1 MRDRLYGYGD
11 AFARFTRRPLMATG
25 TVKFFNAQK
34 GFGFIVQ
41 DGGGPD
47 VFVHIS
53 AVERAGMNSLNE
65 GQRLSFDVQADRRS
79 GKSAAANLQAA

>member
-1 MRDRLYGYGD
+1 
-11 AFARFTRRPLMATG
+11 MAQG

-34 GFGFIVQ
+34 GYGFIVQ

-53 AVERAGMNSLNE
+53 AVERAGMRTLVE
-65 GQRLSFDVQADRRS
+65 GQKVSFDVEADRRS
-79 GKSAAANLQAA
+79 GKSAAANLQSA

>member
-1 MRDRLYGYGD
+1 
-11 AFARFTRRPLMATG
+11 MATG
-25 TVKFFNAQK
+25 TVKFFSAQK
-34 GFGFIVQ
+34 GYGFIVQ
-41 DGGGPD
+41 DNGGPD

-53 AVERAGMNSLNE
+53 AVERAGMHNLSE